1 MEIIPII
8 EPFDQ
13 NNQIQL
19 LTSYLYHDK
28 ILSELESKKIIN
40 SRKSKINTP
49 EWICALNEINLKIN
63 EIEKIKRK
71 IFKYLTIQ

>member
-49 EWICALNEINLKIN
+49 EWISALNEINLKIK
-63 EIEKIKRK
+63 EIEIVKRK
-71 IFKYLTIQ
+71 IFKYLIIQ

>member
-1 MEIIPII
+1 MEIIPIK

-28 ILSELESKKIIN
+28 ILSELEVKK
-40 SRKSKINTP
+40 
-49 EWICALNEINLKIN
+49 L
-63 EIEKIKRK
+63 
-71 IFKYLTIQ
+71 